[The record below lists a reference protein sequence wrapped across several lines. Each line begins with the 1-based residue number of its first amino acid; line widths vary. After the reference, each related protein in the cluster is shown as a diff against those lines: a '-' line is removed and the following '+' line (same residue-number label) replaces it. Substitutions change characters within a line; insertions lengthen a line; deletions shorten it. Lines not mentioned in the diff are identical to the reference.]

1 MEEVRCVLEGAQE
14 EADVKLKIIERPV
27 AEEDGHE
34 EENGGGGDA
43 GEDSDDDV
51 GAWDENGDPCLPFI
65 GYWDPPVLVCAAAAT
80 DHPYFK
86 PCGMMQVFSLRLSNP
101 IDHPVSIYGTFSIRD
116 GWEPLCNYL
125 FKRSRD
131 DPAMIPEGCSFL
143 PLRSPCRGI
152 YVDHYFL
159 IDVDLWIKGEGGGSA
174 DKLLFHGYV
183 ELDTVLEGFGS
194 KLLGRFLGDC
204 HGLDMHYAFL
214 PKGIE
219 TVIEVLAEAE
229 HPSDLKFSASTSD
242 FDHEISLYDGTFC
255 GSGAVFKHCMAVN
268 KQEELH
274 IILKM
279 DGSQYKWTFKAG
291 VGVVT
296 APEHPVPGFS
306 RYFVMNVSFRT
317 KGKAAS
323 GWQWSC
329 ICNVLSMK
337 ATL

>member
-1 MEEVRCVLEGAQE
+1 MSCNLNIFTCVVHSLF
-14 EADVKLKIIERPV
+14 L
-27 AEEDGHE
+27 
-34 EENGGGGDA
+34 
-43 GEDSDDDV
+43 
-51 GAWDENGDPCLPFI
+51 LP
-65 GYWDPPVLVCAAAAT
+65 AAAT